1 MLKIWRTTD
10 IATAVGGGSKREKQ
24 ATLNIP
30 RVFVGL
36 FRVTHINILQ
46 RVIVTAQI
54 MKNAE
59 KVSYKTAVLSL
70 NL

>member
-24 ATLNIP
+24 ATSNIP
-30 RVFVGL
+30 MVFVGL
-36 FRVTHINILQ
+36 LRVTHINILQ
-46 RVIVTAQI
+46 MVIVTVPTT
-54 MKNAE
+54 KTAE
-59 KVSYKTAVLSL
+59 KVSCETAVQSL